1 MSKKRLGKQFL
12 TWLLAATMVMTLLP
26 VGMLAADGEEGGE
39 VSAGN
44 LKLTVGFKVRMN
56 PKSGAQIDKV
66 CNDTDTL
73 DVDPNIYTN
82 VYIRPYL
89 KVDGNVYTP
98 PQTKPWN
105 EHIYYT
111 YEFKD
116 FKGDIQQSA
125 GLPFGKEVIYNHTN
139 TGNQSQT
146 STIVI
151 DDLSDE
157 RLNNDTPG
165 EGDYYTLTIRA
176 YRSASTGAE
185 NPSTDTPLGTVT
197 AKLHVRMTGFALP
210 VLDWLESY
218 TWDDDTYGIDRN
230 LEKTYPTAD
239 DLIKEY
245 LKSYKSTYGG
255 DETFA
260 KELRDIPVSWAVTDE
275 TEYSA
280 APGAVNSLTWT
291 AELEKAPDYA
301 KWTIPEGFECS
312 RVIQFQNPF
321 AVRFMDGENVCKTIH
336 VKNGNTVAQEDHPTL
351 PTKPHYTSAWDKE
364 PGFTVEENTDVYT
377 VYTPHLYGI
386 TYHLDGGTNSPD
398 NPETYTVEDTFP
410 LKAPTKQ
417 GYAFTGWTYEE
428 LTKPQKSVTI
438 PEGTTGELEFT
449 AHWRHTPN
457 HPTQPE
463 QPKVEDEEPIKLN
476 TDDHFAYIVGYPDG
490 TVQPNGQITRAEA
503 TTIFF
508 RMLTDESREANLTK
522 TNRYSDVAAGAWY
535 NTAISTMTRAG
546 IVDGY
551 PDGTF
556 RPDAPITR
564 AEMSKIISLFAE
576 LDKKTDRFSDI
587 AGHWAEKYIKLA
599 AGNGWIEGYPDGT
612 FLPQRNITRAET
624 ATMINRVLERVP
636 SQESRLLDRAAM
648 QTWPDANPGD
658 WFYLAIQEATNSHDY
673 ERSEKW
679 DAADEQWTALRANR
693 DWKALEQ

>member
-26 VGMLAADGEEGGE
+26 VGMLATDGEEGGE
-39 VSAGN
+39 ASAGN
-44 LKLTVGFKVRMN
+44 LKLTVGFKVRMK
-56 PKSGAQIDKV
+56 PKRGNQIDKV
-66 CNDTDTL
+66 CNDTETL
-73 DVDPNIYTN
+73 DVDPSIYAN

-89 KVDGNVYTP
+89 VVDGNEFEAPTHPRWGNICYTFEYGDYKNNAP
-98 PQTKPWN
+98 VSGAGSPFNAGEKDYSVANAGNWN
-105 EHIYYT
+105 TANKI
-111 YEFKD
+111 
-116 FKGDIQQSA
+116 I
-125 GLPFGKEVIYNHTN
+125 
-139 TGNQSQT
+139 
-146 STIVI
+146 I

-157 RLNNDTPG
+157 RLNNGTPG
-165 EGDYYTLTIRA
+165 EGDYYTLTVKA
-176 YRSASTGAE
+176 YELTMAGDLGSC
-185 NPSTDTPLGTVT
+185 LGTVT
-197 AKLHVRMTGFALP
+197 ANLHVRMTGLALP

-218 TWDDDTYGIDRN
+218 TWDDDKYGIDRN
-230 LEKTYPTAD
+230 LKKTYPTAD

-245 LKSYKSTYGG
+245 LKLYKSTYGG

-291 AELEKAPDYA
+291 AELEKAPDYV

-321 AVRFMDGENVCKTIH
+321 AVRFIDGENVHKTIH

-351 PTKPHYTSAWDKE
+351 PTKPYYTSAWDKE
-364 PGFTVEENTDVYT
+364 PGFTVEENTDVHT

-398 NPETYTVEDTFP
+398 NPETYTVEDTFI

-438 PEGTTGELEFT
+438 PVGTTGELEFT
-449 AHWRHTPN
+449 AHWKRATPN
-457 HPTQPE
+457 RPTQPE

-476 TDDHFAYIVGYPDG
+476 TDDHFAYIVGYHDG

-508 RMLTDESREANLTK
+508 RLMTDESREANLTK

-564 AEMSKIISLFAE
+564 AEMSKIISLFAA

-679 DAADEQWTALRANR
+679 DAADEQWIALRANR

>member
-39 VSAGN
+39 ASAGN
-44 LKLTVGFKVRMN
+44 LKLTVGFKVRMK
-56 PKSGAQIDKV
+56 PKRGNQIDKV
-66 CNDTDTL
+66 CNDMETL
-73 DVDPNIYTN
+73 DVDPSIYAS

-89 KVDGNVYTP
+89 VVDG
-98 PQTKPWN
+98 K
-105 EHIYYT
+105 
-111 YEFKD
+111 EFKAPTHPRWEKICYT
-116 FKGDIQQSA
+116 FEYGDYKNNAPVSGA
-125 GLPFGKEVIYNHTN
+125 GSPFNAEEKDYSVANA
-139 TGNQSQT
+139 GNWNAANK
-146 STIVI
+146 III

-157 RLNNDTPG
+157 RLNNGTPG
-165 EGDYYTLTIRA
+165 EGDYYTLTVKA
-176 YRSASTGAE
+176 YELTMAGDLGSC
-185 NPSTDTPLGTVT
+185 LGTVT

-218 TWDDDTYGIDRN
+218 TWDDDKYGIDRN

-398 NPETYTVEDTFP
+398 NPEAYTVEDTFP

-438 PEGTTGELEFT
+438 PVGTTGELEFT

-463 QPKVEDEEPIKLN
+463 QPKMEDEEPIKLN

-490 TVQPNGQITRAEA
+490 TVQPSGQITRAEA

-508 RMLTDESREANLTK
+508 RLLTDESREANLTK
-522 TNRYSDVAAGAWY
+522 TNRYTDVAAGAWY

>member
-26 VGMLAADGEEGGE
+26 VGMLATDGEEGGE
-39 VSAGN
+39 ASAGN
-44 LKLTVGFKVRMN
+44 LKLTVGFKVRMK
-56 PKSGAQIDKV
+56 PKRGNQIDKV
-66 CNDTDTL
+66 CNDMETL
-73 DVDPNIYTN
+73 DVDPSIYSN

-89 KVDGNVYTP
+89 VVDGKEFEAPTHPRWGKICYTFEYGDYKNNAP
-98 PQTKPWN
+98 VSGAGSPFNAGEKDYSVANAGNWN
-105 EHIYYT
+105 TANKI
-111 YEFKD
+111 
-116 FKGDIQQSA
+116 I
-125 GLPFGKEVIYNHTN
+125 
-139 TGNQSQT
+139 
-146 STIVI
+146 I

-157 RLNNDTPG
+157 RLNNGTPG
-165 EGDYYTLTIRA
+165 EGDYYTLTVKA
-176 YRSASTGAE
+176 YELTMAGDLGSC
-185 NPSTDTPLGTVT
+185 LGTVT
-197 AKLHVRMTGFALP
+197 AKLHVRMTGLALP

-218 TWDDDTYGIDRN
+218 TWDDDKYGIDRN

-321 AVRFMDGENVCKTIH
+321 AVRFIDGENVHKTIH

-364 PGFTVEENTDVYT
+364 PGFTVEENTDVHT

-386 TYHLDGGTNSPD
+386 TYHLNGGTNSPD
-398 NPETYTVEDTFP
+398 NPETYTVEDTFI

-438 PEGTTGELEFT
+438 PVGTTGELEFT
-449 AHWRHTPN
+449 ALWRHTPN

-490 TVQPNGQITRAEA
+490 TVQPSGQITRAEA

-508 RMLTDESREANLTK
+508 RLLTDESREANFTK
-522 TNRYSDVAAGAWY
+522 TNRYSDVAAGTWY

-564 AEMSKIISLFAE
+564 AEMSKIISLFAA